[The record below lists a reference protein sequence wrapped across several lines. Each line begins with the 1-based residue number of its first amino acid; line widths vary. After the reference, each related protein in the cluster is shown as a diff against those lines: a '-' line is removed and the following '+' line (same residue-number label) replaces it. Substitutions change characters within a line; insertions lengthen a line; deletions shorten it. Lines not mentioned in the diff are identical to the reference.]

1 LFPATARR
9 RLPRRLGY
17 LLFGLIA
24 CSRKPGATTRA
35 CGQVPCEDGFTATV
49 LVSKTSIPTGLHRVD
64 MTVDGTELSCAFE
77 YPPKAPGSDPIL
89 EAECQP
95 GLKLALAPAT
105 TCSTGQRASGAGP
118 GPGPCVR
125 IGEQLAESITVKGTP
140 RAVGVTQS
148 VEGRPFLERF
158 FAPVYEVI
166 NPNGHPN
173 GSGCDR
179 SCRQASASWT
189 LR

>member
-1 LFPATARR
+1 MFPATALR
-9 RLPRRLGY
+9 RLPRLLGY
-17 LLFGLIA
+17 LLLGLLA
-24 CSRKPGATTRA
+24 CSRKPGAATPPA

-49 LVSKTSIPTGLHRVD
+49 LVSKTSIPNGLHRVD
-64 MTVDGTELSCAFE
+64 VTVDGTELSCAFE
-77 YPPKAPGSDPIL
+77 YPPKTPSSDPIL

-95 GLKLALAPAT
+95 GLKLTLAPAT
-105 TCSTGQRASGAGP
+105 TCSPGQRASGAGS
-118 GPGPCVR
+118 GPCER

-148 VEGRPFLERF
+148 VEGRPVLERF
-158 FAPVYEVI
+158 FAPVYEAI
-166 NPNGHPN
+166 HPNGHPN
-173 GSGCDR
+173 GPGCDR